1 MSRWSLT
8 PSGVALVAKL
18 ELRQRVRSSRWV
30 IVLVL
35 WFALIALITGLAF
48 FAMGS
53 QRSGPLL
60 FSVVV
65 FLVLTLGLLVAPA
78 LSATSVNG
86 DRAAGTLATLQI
98 TLLSP
103 AEIAVGKLLAAWT
116 TALVFL
122 ATASPFLAL
131 ALLLGRTS
139 VLRVAV
145 SLLMLAL
152 ILLAVCAIALGW
164 SAVCARTASSAV
176 LTYLS
181 VAGLAVFTL
190 VFFGLSVPLV
200 TTTDRVTVL
209 QNPPGVM
216 EQGVI
221 PPGAEPGGEPEAQ
234 PGAEPDVAPGQEQL
248 PIDRSRCV
256 ETTAERGQVHTEW
269 TWWLLAA
276 NPYVVVA
283 DAAPRAPGPPSG
295 GDVDP
300 VTQMDEDVLSLI
312 QAGARAAR
320 DGASGVVDECWAAYD
335 QTASGLPEA
344 RNTSPIWPY
353 GLVIILGLGA
363 IGMVG
368 AVRRLSTPVQRLAR
382 ATRIA

>member
-1 MSRWSLT
+1 M
-8 PSGVALVAKL
+8 
-18 ELRQRVRSSRWV
+18 
-30 IVLVL
+30 LVL

-139 VLRVAV
+139 VLRVVV

-200 TTTDRVTVL
+200 MTEERVTVL
-209 QNPPGVM
+209 QTPPEWEAAMLKAGEEGREPPG
-216 EQGVI
+216 
-221 PPGAEPGGEPEAQ
+221 
-234 PGAEPDVAPGQEQL
+234 L
-248 PIDRSRCV
+248 DRSQCV
-256 ETTAERGQVHTEW
+256 ATTGVRPQTHTEW

-283 DAAPRAPGPPSG
+283 DAAPGAPKPRM
-295 GDVDP
+295 GDAVDP
-300 VTQMDEDVLSLI
+300 VTGTDEDVLSLI
-312 QAGARAAR
+312 QRGARAAR
-320 DGASGVVDECWAAYD
+320 DGATGVSDECWAAYD
-335 QTASGLPEA
+335 PASSGLREA
-344 RNTSPIWPY
+344 KNTSPIWPY
-353 GLVIILGLGA
+353 GLVIILGLGGV
-363 IGMVG
+363 GMTA
-368 AVRRLSTPVQRLAR
+368 AVRRLSTPVQRLSR
-382 ATRIA
+382 GTRIA

>member
-1 MSRWSLT
+1 VNRWSLT
-8 PSGVALVAKL
+8 PSGVGLVAKL
-18 ELRQRVRSSRWV
+18 ELRQRIRSSRWV
-30 IVLVL
+30 IMLVL

-78 LSATSVNG
+78 LGATSVNG
-86 DRAAGTLATLQI
+86 DRAAGTLATLQV

-139 VLRVAV
+139 VLRVVV

-152 ILLAVCAIALGW
+152 ILLAVCGIAIGW

-200 TTTDRVTVL
+200 MTTDRVTVL
-209 QNPPGVM
+209 QNPPGLDSAVL
-216 EQGVI
+216 
-221 PPGAEPGGEPEAQ
+221 
-234 PGAEPDVAPGQEQL
+234 EPDEPGQEQL

-256 ETTAERGQVHTEW
+256 ETTAEREQVHTEW

-283 DAAPRAPGPPSG
+283 DAAPRLPKPQSG
-295 GDVDP
+295 DGVAP
-300 VTQMDEDVLSLI
+300 VTGSDEDVLSLI
-312 QAGARAAR
+312 QSGARAAR
-320 DGASGVVDECWAAYD
+320 DGASGVVDECWAAYAA
-335 QTASGLPEA
+335 TSSGLPEA
-344 RNTSPIWPY
+344 KNTSPIWPY
-353 GLVIILGLGA
+353 GLVIILGLGGV
-363 IGMVG
+363 GMTG
-368 AVRRLSTPVQRLAR
+368 AVRRLSTPVQRLSR
-382 ATRIA
+382 GTRIA